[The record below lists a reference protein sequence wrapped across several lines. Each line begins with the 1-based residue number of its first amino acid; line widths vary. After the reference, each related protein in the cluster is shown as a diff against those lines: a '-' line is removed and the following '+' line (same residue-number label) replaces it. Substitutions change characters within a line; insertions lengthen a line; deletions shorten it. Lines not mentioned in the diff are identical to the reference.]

1 MKRAL
6 KSENRKLV
14 NLKRYLKT
22 CGVRINNYN
31 KLFEGCKT
39 EKAKER
45 KLQNMLVELGVEG
58 NFSSHFTG
66 AYSESYETSKM
77 ERFRKIINGLK
88 P

>member
-6 KSENRKLV
+6 KGENRKLV

-31 KLFEGCKT
+31 KLFESCKT
-39 EKAKER
+39 EKAKEQ

-58 NFSSHFTG
+58 NFSSNFTE
-66 AYSESYETSKM
+66 AYSEYC
-77 ERFRKIINGLK
+77 
-88 P
+88 